1 MIDNKY
7 QKEVVMDKLTKDAVF
22 KIEYSIHEK
31 SLKSYCIAGIIA
43 HIVFFIMLKYM
54 LHTEELLILRLLI
67 IAMYMTAYFF
77 PTSHWK
83 KIHKIYYEIILALS
97 LPMFFIFMLFYNDVS
112 LIWSTSLIFS
122 TVIYAMLSKTVI
134 AIPVNLISY
143 FIIIPIY
150 RMFYDLSREKL
161 IESVPIVVI
170 SWLTLILITLLK
182 IKLESSYNKHQYLK
196 DSAEQQNET
205 FSSLIYVASEL
216 SMYDDLDTIYHM
228 LIERLVYMFP
238 GSSLGLIITRGD
250 DKKFMNQVY
259 HEVSNQDQMFIKKYY
274 SELIDPY
281 ALKKVAYDGTSVED
295 MDIFKDWLVFNKDY
309 SIRNNEGV
317 TTYDISLFIKNINIS
332 DNEINIFQIFMEQF
346 KGSIRTRFQ
355 AIELERY
362 ATTDPLT
369 KLFNRNSYYETIQER
384 KEAYDDSAPV
394 SIIFG
399 DVNSLKYINDTYGH
413 TDGDMLLKAC
423 SETVQSVLPINIK
436 AFRYGG
442 DEIVIVLKNTDLE
455 GADKKVA
462 ELESAFAKKTIICTN
477 EVTNEQKVEKVSIC
491 FGAACTLELEGEQ
504 PNFEE
509 LIDLADSRMREKKA
523 NYYKDN
529 NNVKYR

>member
-1 MIDNKY
+1 
-7 QKEVVMDKLTKDAVF
+7 MDKITKDSIF

-31 SLKSYCIAGIIA
+31 NLRSYIIAGIIA
-43 HIVFFIMLKYM
+43 HIAFYIMLKYM
-54 LHTEELLILRLLI
+54 LHTQEILVLRLII
-67 IAMYMTAYFF
+67 IALYMGAYFL
-77 PTSHWK
+77 PRAHWK
-83 KIHKIYYEIILALS
+83 TIHKIYFEVALGLS
-97 LPMFFIFMLFYNDVS
+97 LPVFFIFMLFYNGID
-112 LIWSTSLIFS
+112 LIWSTSLIFA
-122 TVIYAMLSKTVI
+122 TVIYAMISKTVV
-134 AIPVNLISY
+134 AIPFHVLSY
-143 FIIIPIY
+143 FIMIPIY
-150 RMFYDLSREKL
+150 GLFFSFGKEDVVKST
-161 IESVPIVVI
+161 PILVLA
-170 SWLTLILITLLK
+170 WLTLVLIALMK
-182 IKLESSYNKHQYLK
+182 IKLESSYNRHESLK
-196 DSAEQQNET
+196 EDAEQQNET

-216 SMYDDLDTIYHM
+216 SMYDNLDTIYHM

-238 GSSLGLIITRGD
+238 SSSLGLVITRGE

-281 ALKKVAYDGTSVED
+281 ALRKVAED
-295 MDIFKDWLVFNKDY
+295 SDRSAEAMDIFKDWLVFNKEY

-369 KLFNRNSYYETIQER
+369 KLFNRNSYYETISER
-384 KEAYDDSAPV
+384 IEKYNENEPV

-413 TDGDMLLKAC
+413 TDGDMLLKTC
-423 SETVQSVLPINIK
+423 CDTVQSVLPVGIK

-442 DEIVIVLKNTDLE
+442 DEIVIVLKNTDLNKANE
-455 GADKKVA
+455 VMI
-462 ELESAFAKKTIICTN
+462 ELEEAFKKKTIICTN
-477 EVTNEQKVEKVSIC
+477 EVTDEQKVEK
-491 FGAACTLELEGEQ
+491 
-504 PNFEE
+504 
-509 LIDLADSRMREKKA
+509 
-523 NYYKDN
+523 
-529 NNVKYR
+529 